1 MRKLTDKGRAAPSSI
16 LETSRPARHP
26 QGLELDVL
34 AAWVTASP
42 DGVLVLDSDLRV
54 VYASPAYCALF
65 DLQSDRVLGQDL
77 LRFVPEQH
85 RQTALAHW
93 ADVRDGR
100 SESIG
105 FRVDGSEL
113 ELEVRG
119 TVLDLQRN
127 RFLVLSF
134 RDVTERQ
141 RQARQA
147 AALAQAASCAAASDS
162 VDAVLEAVSEC
173 ALAGTRALAA
183 WVMMLDDEDQV
194 AAWVGAAGVPDG
206 FREHLRSEVS
216 EALPCFRFTQTLA
229 AERVVVYADARQ
241 LLERAVG
248 TACLLESLPWQPAA
262 FAPLLHQGAAVGL
275 LTAIY
280 RVGEMPYAAETSFLG
295 ALADQAAT
303 GAANAQLLTAARQKV
318 ALEERQ
324 RLARELHDSVS
335 QSLYAIQV
343 GAQMARERLD
353 PDSAGIAQPID
364 YVLRLAD
371 ASQAEMRALIFEL
384 RPEALETEGVVAALN
399 RQIEVLRARHH
410 ISARNIASAEP
421 ELPIEIKQALHRIG
435 QEALWNTVKHARAR
449 RVDVRLEADE
459 DSVLLE
465 VADDGVGF
473 DPNRSFPGHL
483 GLRSMLERA
492 TGVGGAFEVVS
503 SRGRGTRVVV
513 RVPSVPVSP
522 PRKEPAS
529 RSVPRG
535 TRLAAKRPQHRLP
548 AGLARHTETG
558 P

>member
-241 LLERAVG
+241 LPERAVG

-262 FAPLLHQGAAVGL
+262 FAPLLHQGAGVGL

-280 RVGEMPYAAETSFLG
+280 RVGEMRTRPRRASWGRWRTKRRRTRQTPSCWQPPDGKSRWRNGSGRPGSCTTRSLTRSTRSRLEHRWHASGSTRILLGSHSRSTTSCG
-295 ALADQAAT
+295 S
-303 GAANAQLLTAARQKV
+303 R
-318 ALEERQ
+318 
-324 RLARELHDSVS
+324 
-335 QSLYAIQV
+335 
-343 GAQMARERLD
+343 
-353 PDSAGIAQPID
+353 
-364 YVLRLAD
+364 
-371 ASQAEMRALIFEL
+371 
-384 RPEALETEGVVAALN
+384 
-399 RQIEVLRARHH
+399 
-410 ISARNIASAEP
+410 
-421 ELPIEIKQALHRIG
+421 IEIKQALHRIG

-449 RVDVRLEADE
+449 RVEVRIETDE

-465 VADDGVGF
+465 IADHGVGF

-483 GLRSMLERA
+483 GLRSMLEGRPGSVARA
-492 TGVGGAFEVVS
+492 RS
-503 SRGRGTRVVV
+503 SAAAAEAPGWWSEFRRCRRVLPAKSPLRAPSRGTR
-513 RVPSVPVSP
+513 R
-522 PRKEPAS
+522 
-529 RSVPRG
+529 
-535 TRLAAKRPQHRLP
+535 AAKRPQHRLRARLADTRKP
-548 AGLARHTETG
+548 ALKAGFRVLEPWRYAGFSEGRRSPFG
-558 P
+558 PSSHGSRATAEPGHPDRRG